1 MKFKLFYSNKMEE
14 DNFDDLLIPLFEIPE
29 LPILDPGPPIPL
41 RRVTRHFSV
50 EDIFGLNF
58 FRNDGLANLLRE
70 ELEFINQDNTHRL
83 RTNLEDISSDPENVH
98 DSKVNKNIKKL
109 ATEIL
114 KFTPSEDLDV
124 MKTIFNEIIMN
135 DEVRAQLTYMYYNK
149 NSFLDYGECS
159 YRKFMDCIVSYALS
173 QPEEKKKE
181 IFDIMV
187 REINDSIGLCFQGN
201 ISRLINVLS
210 GFIEIEHEYE
220 PSIQEAFAE
229 ISKIEDKNTKFEK
242 AVKTFYDFNVPYVQW
257 SGWLEALELE

>member
-1 MKFKLFYSNKMEE
+1 MEE
-14 DNFDDLLIPLFEIPE
+14 EYVDDLLNSPLFQIPG

-41 RRVTRHFSV
+41 RRVIRNFSV
-50 EDIFGLNF
+50 QDIFGLNF
-58 FRNDGLANLLRE
+58 LRNDGLANLLRE
-70 ELEFINQDNTHRL
+70 ELEFINQENTNRL
-83 RTNLEDISSDPENVH
+83 RTNLGDISSDPENVH

-124 MKTIFNEIIMN
+124 MKTIFNEMVMN

-149 NSFLDYGECS
+149 DSFLDYGESS

-173 QPEEKKKE
+173 QSEEKKKE

-210 GFIEIEHEYE
+210 GFIEIELEYQPTIHE
-220 PSIQEAFAE
+220 IFAE
-229 ISKIEDKNTKFEK
+229 ISKIEDKNIKFEK
-242 AVKTFYDFNVPYVQW
+242 AIKTFDEFNVPYTEW
-257 SGWLEALELE
+257 SSWLEALDLE